1 MDGRTGGG
9 CPGAR
14 SPGRGPQAT
23 SSFTRVQ
30 SRLHSRA
37 LSWLEL
43 ACEDLTVSAF
53 SCPLLRVC
61 ERSTLGEGVEM
72 EGDDD
77 DGEDEESGRQGGGKD
92 EEEDDG
98 GVDGLKE
105 TLLLG
110 GR

>member
-9 CPGAR
+9 SPGVR
-14 SPGRGPQAT
+14 SPGRRPQAT

-43 ACEDLTVSAF
+43 ACEDLTVNAF
-53 SCPLLRVC
+53 SCPFLRVC
-61 ERSTLGEGVEM
+61 ERSTLGEGLEM